1 MSVRAVA
8 VVGFKASGKTRV
20 VEAIVR
26 ELRDRGYVVGTL
38 KHTTEDVLLDTPG
51 KDTWRHREA
60 GAGATAILHESS
72 AAFFFDRYLTVYEAA
87 SKLGGLDFVVLEGF
101 KSLGTVAKIILP
113 REAGEVERLSDG
125 LEIACVDLVD
135 GGFGSGVRVPVFSID
150 DIGGVVDI
158 VEDRVFHLLPSLNC
172 HGCGYS
178 DCREMAT
185 AILAGDS
192 DVDKCVVMGA
202 TGISLRVDGEEVLL
216 GPFVQE
222 LIRNVITGLVKTFK
236 GVEDPRRIEL
246 VMDSGDEDV

>member
-26 ELRDRGYVVGTL
+26 ELRDRSFIVGTL
-38 KHTTEDVLLDTPG
+38 KHTGEDVLLDTPG

-60 GAGATAILHESS
+60 GAGATAILHGSS
-72 AAFFFDRYLTVYEAA
+72 AAFFFERYLTVYEAA
-87 SKLGGLDFVVLEGF
+87 SKLGGLDFLVLEGF

-113 REAGEVERLSDG
+113 REVAEVESLSDG
-125 LEIACVDLVD
+125 LEIACVNLIN
-135 GGFGSGVRVPVFSID
+135 GGFGSGVGVPVLSINE
-150 DIGGVVDI
+150 ISEVVDI
-158 VEDRVFHLLPSLNC
+158 IEEKAFQLLPGLNC
-172 HGCGYS
+172 HGCGYN
-178 DCREMAT
+178 DCKEMAA

-192 DVDKCVVMGA
+192 DVGKCVVMGF

-222 LIRNVITGLVKTFK
+222 LTRNVIQGLVKTFK
-236 GVEDPRRIEL
+236 GVEEPKRIEL
-246 VMDSGDEDV
+246 VLNSGDRDA

>member
-8 VVGFKASGKTRV
+8 VIGFKDSGKTRV
-20 VEAIVR
+20 VEAIVG
-26 ELRDRGYVVGTL
+26 ELRGRGYIVGTL
-38 KHTTEDVLLDTPG
+38 KHTAEDVLFDTPG

-87 SKLGGLDFVVLEGF
+87 SKLGGLDFLVLEGF

-113 REAGEVERLSDG
+113 REAGEIESLSDG

-135 GGFGSGVRVPVFSID
+135 GGFGPGVGVPVFSIGE
-150 DIGGVVDI
+150 IVRVVD
-158 VEDRVFHLLPSLNC
+158 VLEDRAFHLLPGLNC

-178 DCREMAT
+178 DCREMAG
-185 AILAGDS
+185 AILAGES
-192 DVDKCVVMGA
+192 DVGKCVVMGS

-222 LIRNVITGLVKTFK
+222 LTRNVIMGLVKTFK

-246 VMDSGDEDV
+246 VLDSGGRDA